1 MYSVLV
7 SGNCF
12 IEFFKCFGCKC
23 KTNSLNWI
31 IGSMYIKNWCF
42 KAIYNR
48 DFSQED
54 NITKVFK
61 RSQEFGMKL
70 FFNLHWTS
78 FYLTISIIFE
88 VLHCE
93 NLFFKCIKMADFIII
108 TIVYTLFVLKASLHS
123 TIVHLLDFCNM

>member
-61 RSQEFGMKL
+61 RS
-70 FFNLHWTS
+70 
-78 FYLTISIIFE
+78 
-88 VLHCE
+88 
-93 NLFFKCIKMADFIII
+93 
-108 TIVYTLFVLKASLHS
+108 
-123 TIVHLLDFCNM
+123 